1 MTARNITVGMLAAA
15 AKTGIARGTMTM
27 RKGWWLFL
35 FGLALVLGGSWQ
47 AGRIQTAGGIE
58 VRDVRF
64 RSPAGTTMSALLYV
78 PAGATAATPAPAI
91 LAVHG
96 YINSRE
102 TQDGF
107 AIEFARRGYVVL
119 ALDQTGHGY
128 SEGAAFS
135 EGFGGPAGLAWL
147 RGLPM
152 VDKANIGLEGHSMG
166 GWTVLAAAAAMP
178 DAYRAMVLEGSST
191 GKPFAADGS
200 PVWPRNLALVFSRCD
215 EFLKLMWDVDRAQD
229 VARSAKLQAMFGT
242 DAIEPGRI
250 YGNMAAGS
258 ARRLTQPVATHPG
271 DHISHAAIGD
281 ALDWFGRTLQG
292 GTPLP
297 ADDQIW
303 FGKEV
308 ATGVALIGFVALLVG
323 SFDLLLAL
331 PVFASLRRAPPPG
344 LPRRDRRWWQRFAQ
358 TALVPAITF
367 FPAFIAVT
375 LLLPPSAL
383 LPQTV
388 TTQVTFWAVI
398 NAGLTQLLSRF
409 GPPAPARAPSHWL
422 RAALLALATAAIGYL
437 VLLAMAAWFTIDF
450 RFWVVALKPLN
461 LDQFRIALV
470 YLVPITFAQF
480 VILDALGR
488 LTVAM
493 DGWLRRYGAAKL
505 ALAAGFLLL
514 LVVDYG
520 IFFVTGR
527 LPTAFDPLTTVIA
540 IQFVPL
546 LATIAAIG
554 TFTWGRTGNAVSGG
568 LLCGLLVTWYVV
580 AGTATQVA

>member
-1 MTARNITVGMLAAA
+1 
-15 AKTGIARGTMTM
+15 M

-35 FGLALVLGGSWQ
+35 LGLALVLGGAWQ
-47 AGRIQTAGGIE
+47 AGRIQTAGGI
-58 VRDVRF
+58 VVHDVRF
-64 RSPAGTTMSALLYV
+64 RSPAGTQMCALLYV
-78 PAGATAATPAPAI
+78 PPNATAATPAPAI

-102 TQDGF
+102 TQAGF

-128 SEGAAFS
+128 SGGAAFS
-135 EGFGGPAGLAWL
+135 EGFGGPAGLAFL

-178 DAYRAMVLEGSST
+178 DAYRAMVLEGSAT
-191 GKPFAADGS
+191 GKPFAADGT
-200 PVWPRNLALVFSRCD
+200 PAWPRNLALVFSRYD
-215 EFLKLMWDVDRAQD
+215 EFSKLMWDVDRAQD
-229 VARSAKLQAMFGT
+229 VASSAKLQALFGT
-242 DAIEPGRI
+242 AAIAPGRI
-250 YGNMAAGS
+250 YGSIAAGT

-281 ALDWFGRTLQG
+281 AIDWFGRTLEG

-308 ATGVALIGFVALLVG
+308 ATGIALIGFVSVLVG

-331 PVFASLRRAPPPG
+331 PVFAALRRAPPPE
-344 LPRRDRRWWQRFAQ
+344 LPRRDRRWWRQFAL
-358 TALVPAITF
+358 TALLPAVTF

-375 LLLPPSAL
+375 LALPPSAL

-388 TTQVTFWAVI
+388 TTQVMFWALI
-398 NAGLTQLLSRF
+398 NAGLTLLLSRL
-409 GPPAPARAPSHWL
+409 GPLAPARATLQWL
-422 RAALLALATAAIGYL
+422 QAAFLALATAAIGYL
-437 VLLAMAAWFTIDF
+437 ALLAMAAWFTVDF
-450 RFWVVALKPLN
+450 RFWVVALKPLS

-470 YLVPITFAQF
+470 YLVPITFAQ
-480 VILDALGR
+480 VVTLRALGR
-488 LTVAM
+488 LAVAT
-493 DGWLRRYGAAKL
+493 DGWLWRYVTAML

-546 LATIAAIG
+546 LATVAAIG
-554 TFTWGRTGNAVSGG
+554 TFTRARTGSAVPGG

-580 AGTATQVA
+580 AGTATQVP